1 MTNFVSKIIVY
12 LISFL
17 ISLYGLS
24 AIDFNR
30 LLKKNKVKE
39 AWVLYFVLSI
49 CLAYLFGQFIISITY
64 FFNK

>member
-30 LLKKNKVKE
+30 LLKKNNVKE